1 SYNTQRLLSRSIVI
15 SRTTGR
21 IIFHCKSSKT
31 ILQAEIAEFVI
42 IAKNLPPTYTTASM
56 ASSRQRGLSSS
67 PDPEDDPDLALAIAL
82 SLQEQENVSN
92 KGAET
97 APSTARP
104 SEQVLK
110 PAPTTNFG
118 SLALDRKR
126 MEEER
131 LARLKKRSATQA
143 ELNDQHQRSKLQ
155 RPEAPQGHKT
165 SPASSGP
172 SNAATTGDAPRLP
185 FPKGAFKRT
194 WAFGYPRTGDDIKI
208 EEVLQKDK
216 LQLAVLSSFQWDEGW
231 LLSKVDAR
239 HTKMLLVA
247 YANNE
252 AEKATIRANAP
263 TGLVRFCFPPMHG
276 GYMHSKLQILKYEG
290 YLRIVIP
297 SGNLV
302 PYDWGETGVLENM
315 VFLIDLPRLETTQQT
330 PSPAVTPFGIE
341 LRRFL
346 RALGLDE
353 KLVQSLDNYDFS
365 ETSRYG
371 FVHSIAGSHAN
382 DSWQHTGKSTRG
394 RSGREGFPTVRSL
407 GLATEDAV
415 DIDYVASSLG
425 SLNHA
430 YLTAIYYACQ
440 GDSGMKE
447 YEARQSKTIKSRAA
461 KAGLD
466 GSRLVDNEPLQ
477 WQRHF
482 RIYFPTEK
490 TVSSSRGGRSSA
502 GTISFQE
509 KWWKSSTFPRELL
522 RDCQSVRSG
531 LLLHSK
537 AIFVRE
543 RAPNGAAW
551 AYMGS
556 ANLSESAW
564 GRLVKDRDSG
574 EAKLT
579 CRNWECGVLVAV
591 AGNPPGAADFR
602 TWPGADED
610 AQARRP
616 RARAQV
622 QTLKGHD
629 RGEGTSKG
637 VGGPATDNDEKRR
650 HQQLDQDESVGLDGV
665 FGTTMPIPMKVP
677 AGRYTSDESA
687 ASRPWFFKKAD

>member
-1 SYNTQRLLSRSIVI
+1 
-15 SRTTGR
+15 
-21 IIFHCKSSKT
+21 
-31 ILQAEIAEFVI
+31 
-42 IAKNLPPTYTTASM
+42 SM
-56 ASSRQRGLSSS
+56 ASNRQRAHSSS

-82 SLQEQENVSN
+82 SLQEQENASSGGTKTTSSTEIPVEQTP
-92 KGAET
+92 KT
-97 APSTARP
+97 APATS
-104 SEQVLK
+104 
-110 PAPTTNFG
+110 FG
-118 SLALDRKR
+118 SLALDRKK

-143 ELNDQHQRSKLQ
+143 QLDDQHRRPKAQ
-155 RPEAPQGHKT
+155 RPEAPKGQL
-165 SPASSGP
+165 SSNATFGP
-172 SNAATTGDAPRLP
+172 SEAATAARDAPQLP

-194 WAFGYPRTGDDIKI
+194 WALGYPRIGEDIKI

-216 LQLAVLSSFQWDEGW
+216 LQLAVLSSFQWNEEW
-231 LLSKVDAR
+231 LLSKVDIR
-239 HTKMLLVA
+239 QTKMLLVA

-252 AEKATIRANAP
+252 VEKAAIRANAP

-315 VFLIDLPRLETTQQT
+315 VFLIDLPKLESTQQT
-330 PSPAVTPFGIE
+330 ATPAETLFGTE

-353 KLVQSLDNYDFS
+353 KLVKSLDSYDFT

-382 DSWQHTGKSTRG
+382 DSWQHTGQSTRDWSECEAFTFVARYCG
-394 RSGREGFPTVRSL
+394 LGSTVRSL
-407 GLATEDAV
+407 GLATEDAI

-425 SLNHA
+425 SLNHT
-430 YLTAIYYACQ
+430 YLKAIYYACQ

-447 YEARQSKTIKSRAA
+447 YDARQSKMTRSKAA

-466 GSRLVDNEPLQ
+466 DSRQVGNEPFQL
-477 WQRHF
+477 QRHF
-482 RIYFPTEK
+482 RIYFPTEN

-509 KWWKSSTFPRELL
+509 KWWKSATFPRELL

-531 LLLHSK
+531 LLLHTK
-537 AIFVRE
+537 AIFVRA
-543 RAPNGAAW
+543 RDGAAW

-564 GRLVKDRDSG
+564 GRLVKDRESG
-574 EAKLT
+574 AAKLT
-579 CRNWECGVLVAV
+579 CRNWECGVLVTMD
-591 AGNPPGAADFR
+591 GNLPGSADTG
-602 TWPGADED
+602 TWPGSDQD
-610 AQARRP
+610 AQAHRR
-616 RARAQV
+616 
-622 QTLKGHD
+622 LKGHAKD
-629 RGEGTSKG
+629 EQASKG
-637 VGGPATDNDEKRR
+637 EGGPAATVTGSDEKRR
-650 HQQLDQDESVGLDGV
+650 HQQLDQEESPCLEGV
-665 FGTTMPIPMKVP
+665 FGRKMPIPMKVP
-677 AGRYTSDESA
+677 ARRYTLDESA
-687 ASRPWFFKKAD
+687 ASRPWFFMKAD

>member
-1 SYNTQRLLSRSIVI
+1 
-15 SRTTGR
+15 
-21 IIFHCKSSKT
+21 
-31 ILQAEIAEFVI
+31 
-42 IAKNLPPTYTTASM
+42 M

-371 FVHSIAGSHAN
+371 FVHS
-382 DSWQHTGKSTRG
+382 
-394 RSGREGFPTVRSL
+394 
-407 GLATEDAV
+407 
-415 DIDYVASSLG
+415 
-425 SLNHA
+425 
-430 YLTAIYYACQ
+430 
-440 GDSGMKE
+440 M
-447 YEARQSKTIKSRAA
+447 
-461 KAGLD
+461 
-466 GSRLVDNEPLQ
+466 
-477 WQRHF
+477 
-482 RIYFPTEK
+482 
-490 TVSSSRGGRSSA
+490 
-502 GTISFQE
+502 
-509 KWWKSSTFPRELL
+509 
-522 RDCQSVRSG
+522 
-531 LLLHSK
+531 
-537 AIFVRE
+537 
-543 RAPNGAAW
+543 
-551 AYMGS
+551 
-556 ANLSESAW
+556 

>member
-1 SYNTQRLLSRSIVI
+1 
-15 SRTTGR
+15 
-21 IIFHCKSSKT
+21 
-31 ILQAEIAEFVI
+31 
-42 IAKNLPPTYTTASM
+42 M
-56 ASSRQRGLSSS
+56 ASDRQAHSSS
-67 PDPEDDPDLALAIAL
+67 PGPEDDPDLALAIAL
-82 SLQEQENVSN
+82 SLQEQE
-92 KGAET
+92 KATIGAAQT
-97 APSTARP
+97 AIPTARP
-104 SEQVLK
+104 SEQTPK
-110 PAPTTNFG
+110 PAPAANFG

-143 ELNDQHQRSKLQ
+143 QLDDRHQRPKMQ
-155 RPEAPQGHKT
+155 RPEAPKGHQ
-165 SPASSGP
+165 PP
-172 SNAATTGDAPRLP
+172 SAALGSAEATTTARDAPQLP

-194 WAFGYPRTGDDIKI
+194 WAFGYPRIGEDIKI

-216 LQLAVLSSFQWDEGW
+216 LQLAVLSSFQWDEEW
-231 LLSKVDAR
+231 LLSKVDVR
-239 HTKMLLVA
+239 QTRMLLVA

-252 AEKATIRANAP
+252 AEKAAIRANAP

-315 VFLIDLPRLETTQQT
+315 VFLIDLPKLENRQQAA
-330 PSPAVTPFGIE
+330 PPAETLFGTE

-353 KLVQSLDNYDFS
+353 KLVKSLDSYDFT
-365 ETSRYG
+365 ETRRYG

-382 DSWQHTGKSTRG
+382 DSWQHTGYCGLGS
-394 RSGREGFPTVRSL
+394 TVRSL

-430 YLTAIYYACQ
+430 YLKAIYYACQ

-447 YEARQSKTIKSRAA
+447 YGARQSKPTRSKAA

-466 GSRLVDNEPLQ
+466 GSRLVDNEPLHL
-477 WQRHF
+477 QRHF
-482 RIYFPTEK
+482 RIYFPTEN
-490 TVSSSRGGRSSA
+490 TVSLSRGGRSSA

-522 RDCQSVRSG
+522 RDCQSARSG
-531 LLLHSK
+531 LLLHTK
-537 AIFVRE
+537 AIFVR
-543 RAPNGAAW
+543 AHDGAAW

-564 GRLVKDRDSG
+564 GRLVKDRESG
-574 EAKLT
+574 AAKLS

-591 AGNPPGAADFR
+591 GS
-602 TWPGADED
+602 E
-610 AQARRP
+610 
-616 RARAQV
+616 
-622 QTLKGHD
+622 
-629 RGEGTSKG
+629 
-637 VGGPATDNDEKRR
+637 EKRQ
-650 HQQLDQDESVGLDGV
+650 HQQLDQDESGRLDGV

-687 ASRPWFFKKAD
+687 ASRPWFFMKAD

>member
-1 SYNTQRLLSRSIVI
+1 
-15 SRTTGR
+15 
-21 IIFHCKSSKT
+21 
-31 ILQAEIAEFVI
+31 
-42 IAKNLPPTYTTASM
+42 M
-56 ASSRQRGLSSS
+56 APNRQRAHSSS
-67 PDPEDDPDLALAIAL
+67 PGPDDDPDLALAIAL
-82 SLQEQENVSN
+82 SLQEQEDTSSE
-92 KGAET
+92 GTET
-97 APSTARP
+97 THSTARP
-104 SEQVLK
+104 SEQTPK
-110 PAPTTNFG
+110 PAPATNFG

-131 LARLKKRSATQA
+131 LARLNKRSATQA
-143 ELNDQHQRSKLQ
+143 QLDDQHQRPKIQ
-155 RPEAPQGHKT
+155 RPEAPQGHRPSSAALR
-165 SPASSGP
+165 SPK
-172 SNAATTGDAPRLP
+172 AATAAREALQLP

-194 WAFGYPRTGDDIKI
+194 WALGYPRTGEDIKI

-216 LQLAVLSSFQWDEGW
+216 LQLAVLSSFQWDEEW

-239 HTKMLLVA
+239 QTRMLLVA

-252 AEKATIRANAP
+252 AEKASIRANAP
-263 TGLVRFCFPPMHG
+263 TDLVRFCFPPVHG

-302 PYDWGETGVLENM
+302 PYDWGETGVLENA
-315 VFLIDLPRLETTQQT
+315 VFLIDLPKLESTQQT
-330 PSPAVTPFGIE
+330 APLAETLFGTE

-353 KLVQSLDNYDFS
+353 KLVKSLDSYDFT

-382 DSWQHTGKSTRG
+382 DSWQHTGQSTRG
-394 RSGREGFPTVRSL
+394 YCGLGTTVRSL
-407 GLATEDAV
+407 GLATEDAL

-440 GDSGMKE
+440 GDLGTKE
-447 YEARQSKTIKSRAA
+447 YDARQSRTTRSKAA

-466 GSRLVDNEPLQ
+466 GSRLVGNELLQ
-477 WQRHF
+477 LQRHF
-482 RIYFPTEK
+482 RIYFPTEN

-502 GTISFQE
+502 GTICFQE
-509 KWWKSSTFPRELL
+509 KWWKASTFPRELL
-522 RDCQSVRSG
+522 RDCQSMRSG
-531 LLLHSK
+531 LLLHTK
-537 AIFVRE
+537 AIFVR
-543 RAPNGAAW
+543 ACNGAAW

-564 GRLVKDRDSG
+564 GRLVKDRESG
-574 EAKLT
+574 AAKLS

-591 AGNPPGAADFR
+591 DGNSLSSADTGTR
-602 TWPGADED
+602 PGADQD
-610 AQARRP
+610 AQAHCLRTQ
-616 RARAQV
+616 AQAP
-622 QTLKGHD
+622 K
-629 RGEGTSKG
+629 GEGGQAVTVTGSK
-637 VGGPATDNDEKRR
+637 EKRR
-650 HQQLDQDESVGLDGV
+650 HQQLDQDESPCLEGV

-687 ASRPWFFKKAD
+687 ASRPWFFMKAD

>member
-1 SYNTQRLLSRSIVI
+1 M
-15 SRTTGR
+15 
-21 IIFHCKSSKT
+21 
-31 ILQAEIAEFVI
+31 
-42 IAKNLPPTYTTASM
+42 SM
-56 ASSRQRGLSSS
+56 ASNRERARSSS
-67 PDPEDDPDLALAIAL
+67 PGPDDDPDLALAIAL
-82 SLQEQENVSN
+82 SLQEQENPKIGGMTTTS
-92 KGAET
+92 
-97 APSTARP
+97 STERP
-104 SEQVLK
+104 SEQTPK
-110 PAPTTNFG
+110 SAPATNFG
-118 SLALDRKR
+118 SLVLDRKR

-143 ELNDQHQRSKLQ
+143 QLDDQHQRPKTQ
-155 RPEAPQGHKT
+155 RAEAPKGHR
-165 SPASSGP
+165 PSSATFG
-172 SNAATTGDAPRLP
+172 SLEAATAARDVPQLP

-194 WAFGYPRTGDDIKI
+194 WALGYPRTGEDIKI
-208 EEVLQKDK
+208 EEILQKDK
-216 LQLAVLSSFQWDEGW
+216 LQLAVLSSFQWDEEW
-231 LLSKVDAR
+231 LLSKVDVR
-239 HTKMLLVA
+239 QTRLLLVA

-252 AEKATIRANAP
+252 AEKAAIRANAP
-263 TGLVRFCFPPMHG
+263 TGLVRFCFPPMYG

-315 VFLIDLPRLETTQQT
+315 VFLIDLPKLESTQQAA
-330 PSPAVTPFGIE
+330 PPAETLFGTE

-353 KLVQSLDNYDFS
+353 KLVKSLDSYDFT

-382 DSWQHTGKSTRG
+382 DSWQHTGQSTRG
-394 RSGREGFPTVRSL
+394 YCGLGSTVRSL

-425 SLNHA
+425 SLNDA
-430 YLTAIYYACQ
+430 SLKAIYYACQ

-447 YEARQSKTIKSRAA
+447 YDARKPKPARSKAA

-466 GSRLVDNEPLQ
+466 GSRPVFNEPLQ
-477 WQRHF
+477 LQRHF
-482 RIYFPTEK
+482 RIYFPTEH

-502 GTISFQE
+502 GTICFQE

-531 LLLHSK
+531 LLLHTK
-537 AIFVRE
+537 AIFVQARD
-543 RAPNGAAW
+543 GAAW

-564 GRLVKDRDSG
+564 GRLVKERDSG
-574 EAKLT
+574 APKLT

-591 AGNPPGAADFR
+591 DGNLPGSADTGTR
-602 TWPGADED
+602 PGVDQD
-610 AQARRP
+610 AQGQAP
-616 RARAQV
+616 M
-622 QTLKGHD
+622 
-629 RGEGTSKG
+629 SKG
-637 VGGPATDNDEKRR
+637 EGGPAVTVTDSEEKQR
-650 HQQLDQDESVGLDGV
+650 HQQLGQDEPRCLEGV

-687 ASRPWFFKKAD
+687 ASRPWFFMKAD

>member
-1 SYNTQRLLSRSIVI
+1 
-15 SRTTGR
+15 
-21 IIFHCKSSKT
+21 
-31 ILQAEIAEFVI
+31 
-42 IAKNLPPTYTTASM
+42 M
-56 ASSRQRGLSSS
+56 ASDRQAHSSS
-67 PDPEDDPDLALAIAL
+67 PGPEDDPDLALAIAL
-82 SLQEQENVSN
+82 SLQEQEKSTIV
-92 KGAET
+92 GAQT
-97 APSTARP
+97 TISTARP
-104 SEQVLK
+104 SEQTPK
-110 PAPTTNFG
+110 PAPAANFG

-143 ELNDQHQRSKLQ
+143 QLDDQHQRPKMQ
-155 RPEAPQGHKT
+155 RPEAPEGHQ
-165 SPASSGP
+165 PSSAALGL
-172 SNAATTGDAPRLP
+172 SEAATTARNASQLP

-194 WAFGYPRTGDDIKI
+194 WAFGYPRIGEEIKI

-216 LQLAVLSSFQWDEGW
+216 LQLAVLSSFQWDEEW
-231 LLSKVDAR
+231 LLSKVDVR
-239 HTKMLLVA
+239 QTRMLLVA

-252 AEKATIRANAP
+252 AEKAAIRANAP

-315 VFLIDLPRLETTQQT
+315 VFLIDLPKLESIQQAA
-330 PSPAVTPFGIE
+330 PPAETLFGTE

-353 KLVQSLDNYDFS
+353 KLIKSLDSYDFT
-365 ETSRYG
+365 ETRRYG

-382 DSWQHTGKSTRG
+382 DSWQHTGYCGLGS
-394 RSGREGFPTVRSL
+394 TVRSL

-430 YLTAIYYACQ
+430 YLKAIYYACQ
-440 GDSGMKE
+440 GDSGMKD
-447 YEARQSKTIKSRAA
+447 YGARQSKPTRSKAV

-466 GSRLVDNEPLQ
+466 GSKLVDNGPLHL
-477 WQRHF
+477 QRHF
-482 RIYFPTEK
+482 RIYFPSEN
-490 TVSSSRGGRSSA
+490 TVSLSRGGRSSA

-522 RDCQSVRSG
+522 RDCQSARSG
-531 LLLHSK
+531 LLIHTK
-537 AIFVRE
+537 AIFVRA
-543 RAPNGAAW
+543 RDGAAW

-564 GRLVKDRDSG
+564 GRLVKDRESG
-574 EAKLT
+574 AAKLS

-591 AGNPPGAADFR
+591 GGNLPGSADTGTR
-602 TWPGADED
+602 PGADQD
-610 AQARRP
+610 VQAHRPRTQGQAQAPRP
-616 RARAQV
+616 
-622 QTLKGHD
+622 KGD
-629 RGEGTSKG
+629 
-637 VGGPATDNDEKRR
+637 VGSAAAVTGSEEKRQ
-650 HQQLDQDESVGLDGV
+650 HQQLDQDESGRLDGV

-687 ASRPWFFKKAD
+687 ASRPWFFMKAD